1 MKITQ
6 IVSDELDSNV
16 FVCQNEKLTFIVD
29 CGATLDKVRE
39 AVKGKVSAI
48 FLTHGHYDHAKY
60 ALEYAKSF
68 GCKIYA
74 NKNITEILPDPAK
87 NYGENFSIQDF
98 SDFIFLEGDGSVVI
112 DGQQIKYFH
121 CPGHS
126 KCCTCFLIDDDF
138 FTGDVLFAQG
148 IGRTDL
154 FGGSKAQMLASLQKL
169 QNVPF
174 ERAHSGHGADS
185 SKTEQEKNIKVFL
198 RFLSR

>member
-6 IVSDELDSNV
+6 IVSEELDSNV

-60 ALEYAKSF
+60 ALEYAKAF

-74 NKNITEILPDPAK
+74 NKNIAEILPDPAK
-87 NYGENFSIQDF
+87 NYGENFSTQDF
-98 SDFIFLEGDGSVVI
+98 SNFIFLEGDGSVVI

-126 KCCTCFLIDDDF
+126 KCCNCFLIDDDF

-174 ERAHSGHGADS
+174 ERAHSGHGPDS
-185 SKTEQEKNIKVFL
+185 SKAEQEKNIKVFL